1 MHPTPPIPPPDLV
14 ALGHEVARLRR
25 ERGWSLDK
33 LADASGVSRKTL
45 INLENAHKEPRV
57 GTLHAVAHALGAPLA
72 TLVSKL

>member
-1 MHPTPPIPPPDLV
+1 MTPSQPIPPPNFA

-45 INLENAHKEPRV
+45 INLENAHKEPRI
-57 GTLHAVAHALGAPLA
+57 GTVFAVAHALETCLGD
-72 TLVSKL
+72 LVRSL